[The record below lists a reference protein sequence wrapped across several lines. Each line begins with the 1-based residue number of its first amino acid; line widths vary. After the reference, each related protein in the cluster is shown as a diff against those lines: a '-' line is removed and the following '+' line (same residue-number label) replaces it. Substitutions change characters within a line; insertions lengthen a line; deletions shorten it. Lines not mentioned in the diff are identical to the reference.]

1 MLNKPK
7 QNKHMSGF
15 DTRTHQQQVA
25 HAERHRS
32 HELQSKRLRDKLAQ
46 RALGEQEQIRRSGEF
61 FGAVRS
67 IDTLAQMNATAN
79 DVRPR
84 NIRAAA
90 ESLLENPESSIIEK
104 NVARIYTTLPG
115 FLEASKL
122 LGSGTLPRSAA
133 RTYKTQLSL
142 FNSAI
147 KENIDTDQRAGQEVI
162 MQYVDSAA
170 LSYGYTS
177 ENLRTVNTNVSA
189 RLKGTL
195 HELSV
200 EGLLYRLG
208 YSPEETD
215 AIDDIN
221 GIDVAI
227 LRKSDNMPV
236 YIDVKAS
243 EEAAESER
251 AERDAFYTGI
261 GRTPPS
267 NHLILASGF
276 QDSDF
281 TAANPWRPTEAAM
294 QRVMP
299 QLEAAIEHI

>member
-25 HAERHRS
+25 QAERHRS

-46 RALGEQEQIRRSGEF
+46 RALGEQEQLRRSGEF
-61 FGAVRS
+61 FSAVRS
-67 IDTLAQMNATAN
+67 IDTLAQNSATEN
-79 DVRPR
+79 NVRPR

-104 NVARIYTTLPG
+104 NVARIYTVLPG
-115 FLEASKL
+115 FVEASRRL
-122 LGSGTLPRSAA
+122 DSSTLPRSIAK
-133 RTYKTQLSL
+133 TYKAHLSR

-147 KENIDTDQRAGQEVI
+147 KEIIDTDSKVGFEEI
-162 MQYVDSAA
+162 MQYVDGAA
-170 LSYGYTS
+170 LTYGYSGESLTTIDTDVRIS
-177 ENLRTVNTNVSA
+177 
-189 RLKGTL
+189 LKGTQ
-195 HELSV
+195 HELAV
-200 EGLLYRLG
+200 EGALYRLG
-208 YSPEETD
+208 YDLDETD
-215 AIDDIN
+215 TTDDLN
-221 GIDVAI
+221 GIDVST
-227 LRKSDNMPV
+227 LRKSDGMPV
-236 YIDVKAS
+236 YIDVKSSHAL
-243 EEAAESER
+243 AERKS
-251 AERDAFYTGI
+251 AERDAFYAGI

-267 NHLILASGF
+267 NHLILASSF
-276 QDSDF
+276 QDTDF